1 MDKDQQFSSVPSSE
15 PNSDKHS
22 LREQQAQEIMQQLVT
37 EGILAPDEAA
47 EVTFSNT
54 AFICIPDTEQKPADT
69 KGVK

>member
-1 MDKDQQFSSVPSSE
+1 MDKNQQLSSVPSSE

-47 EVTFSNT
+47 EVTFSDT
-54 AFICIPDTEQKPADT
+54 AFICIPDTEQKPVDK